1 MDRLL
6 AMQVFE
12 RVADQSGFAAAAR
25 ALDMSPP
32 AVTRLIAELEAY
44 LGTRL
49 FQRTTRK
56 VSLTE
61 AGEAYL
67 ARVRRILQDVEEAD
81 AVASA
86 HTNEL
91 AGRLRLHTEPVL
103 ASYVIAPLLSRFRQ
117 THPGIVVDIEV
128 EAHRDPPIEDFDIT
142 LLGTDASFDAD

>member
-12 RVADQSGFAAAAR
+12 KVANENGFAAAAR
-25 ALDMSPP
+25 SLDMSPP
-32 AVTRLIAELEAY
+32 VVTRMVAELEDH

-67 ARVRRILQDVEEAD
+67 ARVRQILQDVEEAD
-81 AVASA
+81 ALAVA
-86 HTNEL
+86 HTNRL
-91 AGRLRLHTEPVL
+91 AGRLRLHTQPVL
-103 ASYVIAPLLSRFRQ
+103 ASRCLPAMWSLPCCLSSAAA
-117 THPGIVVDIEV
+117 TP
-128 EAHRDPPIEDFDIT
+128 A
-142 LLGTDASFDAD
+142 L